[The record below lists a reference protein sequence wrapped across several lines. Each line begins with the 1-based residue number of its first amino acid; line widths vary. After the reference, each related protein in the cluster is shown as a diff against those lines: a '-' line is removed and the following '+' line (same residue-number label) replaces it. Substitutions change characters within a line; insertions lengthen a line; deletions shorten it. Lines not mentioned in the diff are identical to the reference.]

1 MELLPALPI
10 CWYCLLV
17 LLVSRHETE
26 AVLSDVCL
34 LDNDDV
40 FLLNSTGL
48 DEVVGITN
56 FKESFACVLYPS
68 DLLNCSWS
76 FLTLE
81 KDTHLSIVMSECKED
96 TLVDLESKLSV
107 PRVGFW
113 VLNMSQKDHVIVCF
127 NMTKDVEWMV
137 NIRRYE
143 MDLIRPLSP
152 PTNVCA
158 SIEGTHLYISWNLP
172 DSNNI
177 ANPDC
182 FEYQLDLGEQVGHQN
197 SEELHK
203 SDPTEIEEDLRMLT
217 GTLQYV
223 ELNAASSRS
232 YRVRIRTRTSQ
243 YCHGYQHWSQW
254 SPTVSLAAEE
264 PWYTLDPLVIVA
276 ICLGIPMI
284 LLAVLLMVRHQRLTS
299 ILFPPIPRP
308 PPQYKYFLEK
318 GDPVCFYP
326 SVPEKHEEE
335 ITEVED
341 AEQNPESNT
350 E

>member
-17 LLVSRHETE
+17 LLMSRHETE

-96 TLVDLESKLSV
+96 TPVDLESKLSV

-182 FEYQLDLGEQVGHQN
+182 FEYQLDLGEQ
-197 SEELHK
+197 
-203 SDPTEIEEDLRMLT
+203 EDLRMLT